1 MNLAEIM
8 TRDVIVIA
16 PDATLQEAAVKMR
29 EEDVGF
35 LPVTDGL
42 DIVGALTDRD
52 LVVRGTAQ
60 GADPREMR
68 VREVMS
74 TDVVFV
80 FEDQAVLEAVRL
92 MEVRQ
97 IRRLVVLT
105 RAQQLAGIVS
115 IGDVATQAHDRALA
129 GEALQQVSEPGHAH
143 PQLH

>member
-60 GADPREMR
+60 GDH
-68 VREVMS
+68 
-74 TDVVFV
+74 
-80 FEDQAVLEAVRL
+80 
-92 MEVRQ
+92 
-97 IRRLVVLT
+97 VVLT
-105 RAQQLAGIVS
+105 ALTVLTVLTVLQLGLASGRRSASANVP
-115 IGDVATQAHDRALA
+115 GDRGALRRRDDRHRNVGDGDRHDAPVEDRAGLSA
-129 GEALQQVSEPGHAH
+129 N
-143 PQLH
+143 